1 MGRNL
6 FGETDYWW
14 YGPCPGYYC
23 TVLVTTNCC
32 VMMNFCPPFGVNK
45 TLMILNFVIWNPR
58 NDFKLFTLIGM
69 RKFSNEIRNYFIDRK
84 KDKKLLIWAFNYDL
98 LNGTIIWQG

>member
-1 MGRNL
+1 MIWTMPWIL
-6 FGETDYWW
+6 LYSFS
-14 YGPCPGYYC
+14 YYQLLC
-23 TVLVTTNCC
+23 YDELLPSLWSQQ
-32 VMMNFCPPFGVNK
+32 NF
-45 TLMILNFVIWNPR
+45 

-98 LNGTIIWQG
+98 LNGTII